1 MRILVVDDE
10 ESTRLLLARTLS
22 QGLDAE
28 VQLAG
33 TCEQALRFAASY
45 VYDAIL
51 LDLLMP
57 GIGGFGVLSE
67 IRHSSPNAA
76 TPVIMV
82 TQVAE
87 KDTLERCLA
96 AGANAVPPQAGRAQR
111 AAGDRARPAG
121 GARQN
126 HDQRKVRTHGRNQ
139 DLQRRRAGQ
148 AGGPLLPRRAR
159 QGRRD
164 ALHRRHAGAGRQLRG
179 AMRRRVRADREGA
192 AVGGRRLEQRGAV
205 HHVPGA
211 LAGHRRSSTAGASAS
226 TRRCSPT
233 ASTRRIPC

>member
-1 MRILVVDDE
+1 MRILVIDDE

-22 QGLDAE
+22 QSLEAE

-33 TCEQALRFAASY
+33 TCEQALRFASSY

-76 TPVIMV
+76 TPVILV

-96 AGANAVPPQAGRAQR
+96 AGANAYHLKPVERSELLAIVRDQL
-111 AAGDRARPAG
+111 AARARTTTN
-121 GARQN
+121 AR
-126 HDQRKVRTHGRNQ
+126 
-139 DLQRRRAGQ
+139 
-148 AGGPLLPRRAR
+148 
-159 QGRRD
+159 
-164 ALHRRHAGAGRQLRG
+164 
-179 AMRRRVRADREGA
+179 
-192 AVGGRRLEQRGAV
+192 
-205 HHVPGA
+205 
-211 LAGHRRSSTAGASAS
+211 
-226 TRRCSPT
+226 
-233 ASTRRIPC
+233 